1 MKTMITQRIDSISI
15 KLRVHV
21 YGSKAFIFHREII
34 IKQTLTYMESIC
46 LLYLVFIQLI
56 LSHGQVPI
64 LYYATSMTQLRKED
78 LIVVCNELVSS
89 WHIYF
94 LILVSNTSYFTI
106 YD

>member
-34 IKQTLTYMESIC
+34 LKQTLTYMESIC
-46 LLYLVFIQLI
+46 LLYLVFIQL
-56 LSHGQVPI
+56 I